1 MIINGKKIRDE
12 ILQQVKQGVSELSF
26 SPFFCDIL
34 VGTDLVSSQYVRMK
48 GKTAE
53 SVGIKFRSAEFPES
67 ITTEELIEQIQNLN
81 RVPYMCGII
90 IQLPLP
96 AHIDRNLVLNAID
109 PKLDVDCLGS
119 VTSAKFYNNESS
131 IEFPTASACMK
142 VLDSIDVD
150 LSGKNI
156 VVLGQGNLV
165 GRPVAHLLQKRGL
178 SVVTVNSKTENI
190 EMLMSGA
197 DVIISGM
204 GHGKFITGDK
214 IKSGAIVIDAG
225 TSEENGA
232 VVGDVD
238 LDSVV
243 SVASFVSPTPG
254 GVGPVTIATLLDNVL
269 QVAKKI

>member
-1 MIINGKKIRDE
+1 
-12 ILQQVKQGVSELSF
+12 
-26 SPFFCDIL
+26 
-34 VGTDLVSSQYVRMK
+34 
-48 GKTAE
+48 
-53 SVGIKFRSAEFPES
+53 
-67 ITTEELIEQIQNLN
+67 
-81 RVPYMCGII
+81 
-90 IQLPLP
+90 
-96 AHIDRNLVLNAID
+96 
-109 PKLDVDCLGS
+109 
-119 VTSAKFYNNESS
+119 
-131 IEFPTASACMK
+131 
-142 VLDSIDVD
+142 
-150 LSGKNI
+150 
-156 VVLGQGNLV
+156 
-165 GRPVAHLLQKRGL
+165 LLQKRGL

-190 EMLMSGA
+190 EMLMSDA

-243 SVASFVSPTPG
+243 SVASFVTPSPG